1 MNPVLEAALG
11 NRTAA
16 WALLFLAAYGEGHAN
31 RISQTYGIAVSV
43 VRDQL
48 IRLEGQGALVSRTV
62 GRSRVFRFN
71 ERNPTARN
79 LRGFLRAELDL
90 LPEADRRRYFR
101 QRQRPRRPGKRL
113 G

>member
-16 WALLFLAAYGEGHAN
+16 WTLLFLAAYGEGYAN
-31 RISQTYGIAVSV
+31 RIARTFGIAVSV

-48 IRLEGQGALVSRTV
+48 LRLEGEGALVSRHV
-62 GRSRVFRFN
+62 GRSRVFEFN

-90 LPEADRRRYFR
+90 LTEDDLQRYFR
-101 QRQRPRRPGKRL
+101 QRQRPRRTGKRL
-113 G
+113 